1 MTITEVTAMLGAIAV
16 LMFGMSTMTDGLE
29 KLSSGRL
36 ERLLEHL
43 TDNVFKGVLFGAV
56 VTGLIQS
63 STATTVMCV
72 AFVNAGVMK
81 LEQTVGIIMGAN
93 IGTTVT
99 AQLLSLGDISTD
111 NPFLMMLKPAVLGGV
126 LAVFGIIFHLFL
138 NGGGKRYF
146 GQILLGMGLLF
157 IGMSSM
163 ETAMAPMQS
172 SPAFQKMF
180 ASFSNPVLG
189 VLAGALVTALL
200 HSSAAS
206 VGILQALSAT
216 GVISFNIAF
225 PLIMGQNIGTCLTS
239 LVSSVGAS
247 KNAKRTAALHLT
259 FNITGTLIFLLVL
272 YGGNALFHFSF
283 WEMIMNRSAI
293 ANLHLTFNIGCTLL
307 LLPFH
312 KQLVYL
318 VERVVPGSE
327 GEISV
332 LDERFLATPSL
343 ALERAENAVMQMGE
357 LAQANFRLALELLE
371 HFDAK
376 KLERLNETETTLD
389 RLEGMLDSY
398 LVKLTERQL
407 SQEENGKVSVMLHT
421 LSDFERIG
429 DYAVNV
435 SECAAALHE
444 RNLSFSR
451 RAKAELEV
459 LSDAVEEAVDKALI
473 CCRTR
478 QRADAIQVEPL
489 EEVVDVLAA
498 ELKDWHVERL
508 KNGKCTIELGTQYLE
523 LLINLE
529 RISDHCSNIAL
540 NVMREISPLRGIVW
554 TDSHTY
560 IRQLHHGENPEFD
573 RLFREYR
580 EKYCRD
586 LEARSPKTEEP
597 EKA

>member
-1 MTITEVTAMLGAIAV
+1 MTIIEITAMLGAIAV

-56 VTGLIQS
+56 VTGLIQR

-111 NPFLMMLKPAVLGGV
+111 NPFLMMLKPAVLGGI
-126 LAVFGIIFHLFL
+126 LAVLGIIFYLFI
-138 NGGGKRYF
+138 NGGGKRFF

-172 SPAFQKMF
+172 SSAFQQMF

-189 VLAGALVTALL
+189 VIVGALVTALL

-247 KNAKRTAALHLT
+247 KNAKRTAALHLI
-259 FNITGTLIFLLVL
+259 FNITGTLIFLVVL

-283 WEMIMNRSAI
+283 WEAIMDRGAI
-293 ANLHLTFNIGCTLL
+293 ANLHLTFNISCTVI

-312 KQLVYL
+312 KQLVKL
-318 VERVVPGSE
+318 VERVTPGGE
-327 GEISV
+327 GEISM

-343 ALERAENAVMQMGE
+343 ALERAESMVMQMGAS
-357 LAQANFRLALELLE
+357 AQENIQIAVELLE
-371 HFDAK
+371 RFDLK
-376 KLERLNETETTLD
+376 KLERLNETEATLD
-389 RLEGMLDSY
+389 KMEGLLDSY
-398 LVKLTERQL
+398 LVKLTDRTL
-407 SQEENGKVSVMLHT
+407 SQEESSKVSVLLHT
-421 LSDFERIG
+421 LSDFERMG

-435 SECAAALHE
+435 SECAVVLND
-444 RNLSFSR
+444 RNLSFSP
-451 RAKAELEV
+451 RAKKELDV
-459 LSDAVEEAVDKALI
+459 LTRAVEETVEKTLQCYRTHQWSDAL
-473 CCRTR
+473 
-478 QRADAIQVEPL
+478 QVEPM

-508 KNGKCTIELGTQYLE
+508 KDGKCTIELGTQFLE

-529 RISDHCSNIAL
+529 RISDHCSNVAL
-540 NVMREISPLRGIVW
+540 NVLRELSSKSDLVW
-554 TDSHTY
+554 TDSHDY
-560 IRQLHHGENPEFD
+560 MRQLHHGADPVFD
-573 RLFREYR
+573 QLFQEYR
-580 EKYCRD
+580 ERYFRD
-586 LEARSPKTEEP
+586 LEEA
-597 EKA
+597 

>member
-1 MTITEVTAMLGAIAV
+1 MTIIEITAMLGAIAV

-111 NPFLMMLKPAVLGGV
+111 NPFLMMLKPAVLGGI
-126 LAVFGIIFHLFL
+126 LAVLGIIFYLFI
-138 NGGGKRYF
+138 NGGGKRFF

-172 SPAFQKMF
+172 SSAFQQMF

-189 VLAGALVTALL
+189 VIVGALVTALL

-247 KNAKRTAALHLT
+247 KNAKRTAALHLI
-259 FNITGTLIFLLVL
+259 FNITGTLIFLVVL

-283 WEMIMNRSAI
+283 WEAIMDRGAI
-293 ANLHLTFNIGCTLL
+293 ANLHLTFNISCTVI

-312 KQLVYL
+312 KQLVKL
-318 VERVVPGSE
+318 VERVTPGGE
-327 GEISV
+327 GEISM

-343 ALERAENAVMQMGE
+343 ALERAESMVMQMGAS
-357 LAQANFRLALELLE
+357 AQENIQIAVELLE
-371 HFDAK
+371 RFDLK
-376 KLERLNETETTLD
+376 KLERLNETEATLD
-389 RLEGMLDSY
+389 KMEGLLDSY
-398 LVKLTERQL
+398 LVKLTDRTL
-407 SQEENGKVSVMLHT
+407 SQEESSKVSVLLHT
-421 LSDFERIG
+421 LSDFERMG

-435 SECAAALHE
+435 SECAVVLND
-444 RNLSFSR
+444 RNLSFSP
-451 RAKAELEV
+451 RAKKELDV
-459 LSDAVEEAVDKALI
+459 LTRAVEETVEKTLQCYRTHQWSDAL
-473 CCRTR
+473 
-478 QRADAIQVEPL
+478 QVEPM

-508 KNGKCTIELGTQYLE
+508 KDGKCTIELGTQFLE

-529 RISDHCSNIAL
+529 RISDHCSNVAL
-540 NVMREISPLRGIVW
+540 NVLRELSSKSDLVW
-554 TDSHTY
+554 TDSHDY
-560 IRQLHHGENPEFD
+560 MRQLHHGADPVFD
-573 RLFREYR
+573 QLFQEYR
-580 EKYCRD
+580 ERYFRD
-586 LEARSPKTEEP
+586 LEEA
-597 EKA
+597 

>member
-1 MTITEVTAMLGAIAV
+1 MTIIEITAMLGAIAV

-111 NPFLMMLKPAVLGGV
+111 NPFLMMLKPAVLGGI
-126 LAVFGIIFHLFL
+126 LAVLGIIFYLFI
-138 NGGGKRYF
+138 NGGGKRFF

-172 SPAFQKMF
+172 SSAFQQMF

-247 KNAKRTAALHLT
+247 KNAKRTAALHLI
-259 FNITGTLIFLLVL
+259 FNITGTLIFLVVL

-283 WEMIMNRSAI
+283 WEAIMDRGAI
-293 ANLHLTFNIGCTLL
+293 ANLHLTFNISCTVI

-312 KQLVYL
+312 KQLVKL
-318 VERVVPGSE
+318 VERVTPGGE
-327 GEISV
+327 GEISM

-343 ALERAENAVMQMGE
+343 ALERAESMVMQMGAS
-357 LAQANFRLALELLE
+357 AQENIQIAVELLE
-371 HFDAK
+371 RFDLK
-376 KLERLNETETTLD
+376 KLERLNETEATLD
-389 RLEGMLDSY
+389 KMEGLLDSY
-398 LVKLTERQL
+398 LVKLTDRTL
-407 SQEENGKVSVMLHT
+407 SQEESSKVSVLLHT
-421 LSDFERIG
+421 LSDFERMG

-435 SECAAALHE
+435 SECAVVLND
-444 RNLSFSR
+444 RNLSFSP
-451 RAKAELEV
+451 RAKKELDV
-459 LSDAVEEAVDKALI
+459 LTRAVEETVEKTLQCYRTHQWSDAL
-473 CCRTR
+473 
-478 QRADAIQVEPL
+478 QVEPM

-508 KNGKCTIELGTQYLE
+508 KDGKCTIELGTQFLE

-529 RISDHCSNIAL
+529 RISDHCSNVAL
-540 NVMREISPLRGIVW
+540 NVLRELSSKSDLVW
-554 TDSHTY
+554 TDSHDY
-560 IRQLHHGENPEFD
+560 MRQLHHGADPVFD
-573 RLFREYR
+573 QLFQEYR
-580 EKYCRD
+580 ERYFRD
-586 LEARSPKTEEP
+586 LEGA
-597 EKA
+597 